1 MRLLIDTQIFIWFQ
15 LNDPQLPKSIRLLIE
30 DLKNDVFVSHLSFME
45 VTIKQVVN
53 RLPTFTIQTEE
64 LIEKAETD
72 GFIILP
78 TSLAHISA
86 YKRIPFFDDHRDP
99 FDRLLLATALAEQM
113 SLISADEKFSRY
125 QDLVDIIW

>member
-45 VTIKQVVN
+45 VIIKQVVN